1 MATNYDGNR
10 AMNGNNLYT
19 FWVTIKALILGW
31 VRQKQDTITGGASTI
46 TGDDLD
52 KNRALISN
60 GSGKVAVSEVTST
73 ELGYLDGVTGNVQN
87 QLNAKVNTS
96 KVKTTEDSSSSQAEN
111 VYSTSYI
118 NGKLVQ
124 ASSSL
129 GMVRA
134 GEITDVTG
142 YIPVKILNASGSS
155 SQGNGYLYVAE
166 TDISGK
172 MNKDV
177 TVCSTSYSTADMKF
191 VNGTNTTV
199 AWDATNKAVRVN
211 STDTKMTNKSYTAG
225 TDAKVVVGTKITGNS
240 TLADVQKTLTAGT
253 NISITG
259 ASDKITIAC
268 TYSYTLPTAD
278 DDTKGG
284 FMTGFTEVDATD
296 SAVIRRAVNVS
307 NSKAYVNIPYA
318 TSSTKGVAAF
328 GGTMTVADGV
338 VNVDTTSTTLRN
350 GLLMTTADPG
360 LVFLSASASD
370 SASQYVGYS
379 AGYLNT
385 ALGAKAPLASPD
397 FSGTPTIGGNAI
409 ATQSYV
415 DSAIT
420 GAETYKGT
428 LASDADLK
436 AYGNFK
442 AGWYWRVALPSGTST
457 ATIAGQTVESGDMVY
472 CNVTHNHTAGEAI
485 TNANFNVVNTNI
497 VFLTDTEIAEI
508 VNAAS

>member
-73 ELGYLDGVTGNVQN
+73 ELGYLDGATGNVQN
-87 QLNAKVNTS
+87 QLNAKVDTS

-111 VYSTSYI
+111 VYSTGYI

-134 GEITDVTG
+134 GEITDITG

-172 MNKDV
+172 QDKM
-177 TVCSTSYSTADMKF
+177 TVG
-191 VNGTNTTV
+191 NGTAGAVTTI
-199 AWDATNKAVRVN
+199 
-211 STDTKMTNKSYTAG
+211 S
-225 TDAKVVVGTKITGNS
+225 
-240 TLADVQKTLTAGT
+240 AGT
-253 NISITG
+253 NIGIDISNGT
-259 ASDKITIAC
+259 ATINN
-268 TYSYTLPTAD
+268 TYSLPTMTNAAV
-278 DDTKGG
+278 GG
-284 FMTGFTEVDATD
+284 AKVF
-296 SAVIRRAVNVS
+296 S
-307 NSKAYVNIPYA
+307 N
-318 TSSTKGVAAF
+318 TTQTVAANAVTATA
-328 GGTMTVADGV
+328 GRTYGVQKNSSGQLV
-338 VNVDTTSTTLRN
+338 VNVPWTDTPTDISGKQDKIKVGNAGVGDVTALAAGTGISITVDGTTATYTVTQSSDAALGGVKVHATYAGSAVQALKYCAGINSDTGEIGILPASTSQDGVMTSAMVTTLNSR
-350 GLLMTTADPG
+350 
-360 LVFLSASASD
+360 
-370 SASQYVGYS
+370 
-379 AGYLNT
+379 
-385 ALGAKAPLASPD
+385 APLASPD
-397 FSGTPTIGGNAI
+397 FSGTPTISGKNI
-409 ATQSYV
+409 ATQEYV

-472 CNVTHNHTAGEAI
+472 CNVTHNHTAGAAI